1 MTTTSTSSIDPT
13 TLSQS
18 TAAAGLSMN
27 DLLKLMMTDLT
38 YQDPLKPVDNK
49 DFLTE
54 MAQFTTLDTTRQLNT
69 NIQALLT
76 SQSLNQSVAL
86 IGKTVDATNNGATV
100 SGKVTALQ
108 MVSGQAQIT
117 VTDSSGNVT
126 SGLALS
132 QIQTVR

>member
-1 MTTTSTSSIDPT
+1 MSTTSTSSIDPT

-100 SGKVTALQ
+100 SGTVTALH